1 MSKTSLNVCAMILVA
16 AVGLAAVS
24 MPLWAGPADTAY
36 PVKSNKAEIHQ
47 KASANLALALTA
59 MDEASKALA
68 AGDKDKAKTEL
79 EKARKLVQETQDTF
93 LKSAPGVKK

>member
-1 MSKTSLNVCAMILVA
+1 MSKTSSNVCVIVLIA
-16 AVGLAAVS
+16 AVGLAAAS

-36 PVKSNKAEIHQ
+36 PLKSNKTELHQ

-68 AGDKDKAKTEL
+68 AGDKDKAKAEL
-79 EKARKLVQETQDTF
+79 DKARKLVQDTQDAF
-93 LKSAPGVKK
+93 FKSAPGVKK